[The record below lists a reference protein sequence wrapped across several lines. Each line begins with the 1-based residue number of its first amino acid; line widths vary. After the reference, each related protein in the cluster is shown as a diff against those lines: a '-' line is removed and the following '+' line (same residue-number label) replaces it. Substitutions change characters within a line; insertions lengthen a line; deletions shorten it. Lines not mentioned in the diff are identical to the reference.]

1 MDNFS
6 LTVIKAVDSVKS
18 AVVKIERIG
27 EHKGREIVS
36 GSGSGFLFSSDGYL
50 FTNSHVINKAP
61 ALRVSLH
68 DGSSYPAQPI
78 GEDPD
83 TDLAILKISAFDFI
97 PAALGNADELK
108 IGELVIAIGNPLG
121 FQHTVTA
128 GIVSALGRSLQSPNG
143 RQITGILQ
151 TGAALNRGNSG
162 GPLINSSGEV
172 IGVNTL
178 IGPNAVLL
186 FPLHTIR
193 QKYFFIISSHCFMF
207 TKLPAY
213 DLHQPGKYP

>member
-1 MDNFS
+1 MN
-6 LTVIKAVDSVKS
+6 IKAGKLFPALFPVFYFVLM
-18 AVVKIERIG
+18 AI
-27 EHKGREIVS
+27 
-36 GSGSGFLFSSDGYL
+36 FLPTATL
-50 FTNSHVINKAP
+50 NKAP

-68 DGSSYPAQPI
+68 DDSSYTAQPI

-108 IGELVIAIGNPLG
+108 IGELVIAIGNTLG
-121 FQHTVTA
+121 FRHTVTA